1 MIEPR
6 LEFVKEQKVL
16 VLDDEPASI
25 IQNKVNDIINDGWF
39 VVSVNSQHVSTG
51 ANTRNAF
58 KGGYFVLFERH
69 VLKK

>member
-39 VVSVNSQHVSTG
+39 VVSVNSQHVSPG
-51 ANTRNAF
+51 ANTRNAI